1 MVAMYLQRAVLLV
14 LVAVVVQLP
23 HDLTIIKSTSA
34 AVFDQLAMP
43 GCPHQCGG
51 VDIPY
56 PFGLS
61 ENCSLISKFYINCST
76 NTPQIGNIEVT
87 NISVELH
94 EITIRTLVGRICF
107 NESGLDKDK
116 VMRPSLNLS
125 LLTISRTAASYS
137 MGCMSICKRLADV
150 RVDDGSCSG
159 IGCCEIKI
167 PEGLKNVT
175 IRPRSFNNHTGVMS
189 FNPCTYAFVVE
200 NNRFNFTPDL
210 LRNFTESRMPLVA
223 EWLVPNNDSLI
234 NFASGVNNT
243 VKVPTGDGFKCT
255 CKDGYEGNPYL
266 PTGCQGNI
274 YIYIYMFFNLIIF
287 ITSVNL
293 LFILSKLTC
302 RFRKM
307 NLIQSVKQF

>member
-1 MVAMYLQRAVLLV
+1 MLATYLQRAVLLV

-61 ENCSLISKFYINCST
+61 ENCSLNSKFYINCST

-125 LLTISRTAASYS
+125 LLTISSSRNKFVVLGCDSYAYLHGLENRTATKYS
-137 MGCMSICKRLADV
+137 MGCMSICEKLDDV
-150 RVDDGSCSG
+150 RAADDGSCSG

-167 PEGLKNVT
+167 PEGLKDVS
-175 IRPRSFNNHTGVMS
+175 IRPRSFNNHTDVMS

-200 NNRFNFTPDL
+200 NNFTICYAILQKKDA
-210 LRNFTESRMPLVA
+210 V
-223 EWLVPNNDSLI
+223 
-234 NFASGVNNT
+234 
-243 VKVPTGDGFKCT
+243 DG
-255 CKDGYEGNPYL
+255 
-266 PTGCQGNI
+266 
-274 YIYIYMFFNLIIF
+274 
-287 ITSVNL
+287 
-293 LFILSKLTC
+293 
-302 RFRKM
+302 
-307 NLIQSVKQF
+307 